1 MLLSTKI
8 PSIDSMNTKKK
19 KFILSITKRK
29 KQKARKNQEK
39 KEKTQTI
46 FLQFPFHHQN
56 FDSL

>member
-39 KEKTQTI
+39 KRKNPNHLFTI
-46 FLQFPFHHQN
+46 PISPPKF
-56 FDSL
+56 